1 MNVIQ
6 NKAQKLALALLL
18 GVVLVQPVS
27 ATESSPA
34 VSTEPALVILNS
46 VVRVSGE
53 NKRGEKET
61 TLGFVV
67 SQGFVVSS
75 AGIVQRW
82 KRITV
87 KLPNSGPELVAQNI
101 IFDQQAKL
109 ALIEVDG
116 VNAPA
121 LKLFNPSLPFV
132 TGSDVFSVVIPAP
145 TSAGPERLFK
155 KGTLNDIEVAGS
167 ISMSRHNATISMAA
181 AGGPLFDECGN
192 VLGVNLPLV
201 RRRGLRSELVIMR
214 DFVQAIHASH
224 LASFLRANNVEP
236 VINNDACATSAE
248 KAAALEAE
256 ATASQAQQAELQA
269 EINRKEAEATAS
281 QAQQAELQAEIDR
294 KEAEATASQAQQAEL
309 QAEINRKEAEA
320 TASQAQQAELQA
332 EIDRKLQEEEKQAK
346 LLKLVAIAAGVAIL
360 IALLAWIIWGTRK
373 NRALKAAN
381 RRAHQAEQ
389 EAIEASEANAVHT
402 ATFDCLLEGEDVQ
415 GESVVLK
422 IPKASLVE
430 GRPAVIGRNPRNSEF
445 LLDKESISRA
455 HTALIFSEGQLFAKD
470 MMSTNGTKINGM
482 PVSGSQQMPLRDGDV
497 LEIGS
502 IKFKVRL

>member
-6 NKAQKLALALLL
+6 NKTQKLALALLL
-18 GVVLVQPVS
+18 GVVLVQLVS

-34 VSTEPALVILNS
+34 VSTEPALAILNS

-75 AGIVQRW
+75 SGIVQRW
-82 KRITV
+82 ERITV
-87 KLPNSGPELVAQNI
+87 KLPNSGPELVAQNV

-109 ALIEVDG
+109 ALIKVDG

-155 KGTLNDIEVAGS
+155 KGTLNDIEVAGG
-167 ISMSRHNATISMAA
+167 ISVSRHNATISMAA

-236 VINNDACATSAE
+236 VINNNACATSAE

-256 ATASQAQQAELQA
+256 QAELQAEINRKETEVTASQAQQAELQA
-269 EINRKEAEATAS
+269 EINRKEAEATAV
-281 QAQQAELQAEIDR
+281 QATVNE
-294 KEAEATASQAQQAEL
+294 T
-309 QAEINRKEAEA
+309 N
-320 TASQAQQAELQA
+320 
-332 EIDRKLQEEEKQAK
+332 RKLQEEEKQAK
-346 LLKLVAIAAGVAIL
+346 LLKLVAIAAGVVIL

-373 NRALKAAN
+373 NRALRAAN

-389 EAIEASEANAVHT
+389 EAVEAIEASEANVVHT
-402 ATFDCLLEGEDVQ
+402 ATFDCLLEGEDAQ

-422 IPKASLVE
+422 IPKSSLVE
-430 GRPAVIGRNPRNSEF
+430 DRPAVIGRNPRNSEF
-445 LLDKESISRA
+445 LLDKESVSRA

-470 MMSTNGTKINGM
+470 MMSTNGTKVNGV
-482 PVSGSQQMPLRDGDV
+482 PVSGSQQTPLRDGDV